1 MTADICDRSHKGH
14 GLLELSEA
22 WTMLVEQAEAVSRT
36 AELLALPDC
45 LGRVLAQEVLM
56 DRAEPPVRRSAMDG
70 FALLSEDGME
80 PRQLV
85 GEVFAG
91 TAEAP
96 ALQPGQAVAVMT
108 GGTVA
113 DGADAVIPV
122 ELTSVEDGVL
132 QIQQPC
138 KAGQHVRKA
147 GEMGAAGRQLLGR
160 GHRLQATDLAAAAGC
175 GADPLQVYS
184 KPVVAIL
191 STGDEVVPWKQQPQ
205 PHQVRDSNRLASCLQ
220 AASAGAE
227 VIFDEHVLDQ
237 PGALQ
242 EAVEKARDQADLV
255 ITIGGVSMGAKDH
268 LPDTFAAAGFECM
281 FHGVS
286 VQPGKPVWVGRTAD
300 GTWAMGL
307 PGNPVSAL
315 VVFELLA
322 RPLLQVLGGCDK
334 PTAMPLE
341 AAIAGGP
348 ARAKARVRFILAAL
362 TRNDA
367 GQTVVTPRPETGSG
381 DWTSL
386 AGCQVLMKVPPRSE
400 LEAGDAVEF
409 LRL

>member
-1 MTADICDRSHKGH
+1 MTADICDRSHKGRA
-14 GLLELSEA
+14 LLELHDA
-22 WTMLVEQAEAVSRT
+22 WSMLLERAEAVSRT
-36 AELLALPDC
+36 AELLPLPEC

-56 DRAEPPVRRSAMDG
+56 DRDEPPVRRSAMDG
-70 FALLSEDGME
+70 FALRSADGVE
-80 PRQLV
+80 PRQLI

-96 ALQPGQAVAVMT
+96 SLQPGQAVAVMT

-122 ELTSVEDGVL
+122 ELTTVEGGVL
-132 QIQQPC
+132 RIQQPC

-160 GHRLQATDLAAAAGC
+160 GHRLQAADLAAAAGC

-184 KPVVAIL
+184 KPLVAVL
-191 STGDEVVPWKQQPQ
+191 STGDEVVPWTQKPQ
-205 PHQVRDSNRLASCLQ
+205 PHQVRDSNRLATCLQ
-220 AASAGAE
+220 AHSAGADVTLE
-227 VIFDEHVLDQ
+227 QHVLDQ
-237 PGALQ
+237 PDALRQ
-242 EAVEKARDQADLV
+242 AVEAARDQADLI
-255 ITIGGVSMGAKDH
+255 ITIGGVSMGSKDH
-268 LPDTFAAAGFECM
+268 LPDTFQAAGFERI

-286 VQPGKPVWVGRTAD
+286 VQPGKPVWAGQTAD

-322 RPLLQVLGGCDK
+322 RPLLQVLSGSHR
-334 PTAMPLE
+334 PNAMPLE
-341 AAIAGGP
+341 AAVAGGP
-348 ARAKARVRFILAAL
+348 ARAKARVRFVLAAIS
-362 TRNDA
+362 RNDQ

-386 AGCQVLMKVPPRSE
+386 AGTEVLMKVPPRSE
-400 LEAGDAVEF
+400 LGLGDAVEF